1 MNIEPTWWNGDD
13 DRDEP
18 AVVCRACGATVPED
32 EAHGARCED
41 CYYSDPD
48 VIAGLAAELDADEQG
63 GK

>member
-18 AVVCRACGATVPED
+18 AVVCRECGSTVPED
-32 EAHGARCED
+32 EAQGARCED
-41 CYYSDPD
+41 CYYADPD